1 MLSIGT
7 IQSSVK
13 AQIDAHA
20 FFSAAPTVA
29 CIVDDGLQ
37 DSAIENQLRSKG
49 FVVVVP
55 PILRASRRDI
65 GAGKLLL
72 NSEFVVRILS
82 NPHVNSATGGANRN
96 IYSAI
101 AAAAQAVLS
110 WVPGN
115 GDRKFETSDEWM
127 QLTTNDA
134 GLTAYDLFF
143 TKLST
148 IN

>member
-1 MLSIGT
+1 MLALGSIQT
-7 IQSSVK
+7 TVK
-13 AQIDAHA
+13 AQIDANA
-20 FFSAAPTVA
+20 FFSAAPSVA

-37 DSAIENQLRSKG
+37 DSAIETQLRSKG

-55 PILRASRRDI
+55 PILRASRRDV

-72 NSEFVVRILS
+72 TSEFVVRILA
-82 NPHVNSATGGANRN
+82 NPHVNGATGGANRN
-96 IYSAI
+96 IYQAISAV
-101 AAAAQAVLS
+101 AQAVLS
-110 WVPGN
+110 WSPTN
-115 GDRKFETSDEWM
+115 GDRKFETSDEWL